1 MNNLTPLKGDREI
14 VKTSTPFLQI
24 KPRAAFPSLENRQQ
38 RAED

>member
-14 VKTSTPFLQI
+14 VKTSTPSLQI
-24 KPRAAFPSLENRQQ
+24 KPRVAFPLMENRQQ